1 MVNTW
6 PSLESTQSLSV
17 LLQRFF
23 EMEDIKASTVIPA
36 ELSSLDISDRSTTN
50 RDQEVHSPAEATVHA
65 FVQLNPE
72 DSVPSK
78 KAKRWAAQN
87 KARFERRQA
96 FIAGREARQQ
106 KAPDV
111 ESATNSNLL
120 AKHEDIPQLE
130 PKLRM
135 SRTSQ
140 KARNSA
146 HENQLNRI
154 YGYHDYEAK
163 ALEEALNNMQLGD
176 AVPTGPRR
184 KNKAGARKTRKA
196 QKRLEEETRKQNLEN
211 CPVAL
216 QLLYSDRAEARKI
229 LLRLKEIARQAILEN
244 AFGEAPSCNSTE
256 QQTLEVSEFQRIIQT
271 YRGLSKDQW
280 AGPPISDDLIKPI
293 LDPTRQP
300 MSSQGLELAQA
311 ILRENSP
318 GQKHNWGK
326 VFELLGKPHQKG
338 GNFWASDYAMALMVV
353 AEAEVSRQRNAFNNR
368 KPNEVVLGLWNLKQI
383 QRRQFVLKLAEESTT
398 AAKKEEQADRVQR
411 HGIAVDSK
419 PTSNFVDNET
429 LDAIEGISAQYRN
442 IAKNLTAYR

>member
-1 MVNTW
+1 
-6 PSLESTQSLSV
+6 
-17 LLQRFF
+17 
-23 EMEDIKASTVIPA
+23 MEDIKASTIIPA

-50 RDQEVHSPAEATVHA
+50 RDQEVFPPAEATVHVS
-65 FVQLNPE
+65 VQMNPE

-78 KAKRWAAQN
+78 KAKRRAAQD

-96 FIAGREARQQ
+96 FIVEREARQQ
-106 KAPDV
+106 QTPDV
-111 ESATNSNLL
+111 ESAMNSNLP

-176 AVPTGPRR
+176 AVPKGPLR
-184 KNKAGARKTRKA
+184 KKKAGARKTRKA
-196 QKRLEEETRKQNLEN
+196 QKRLEEETRKRNLEN
-211 CPVAL
+211 RSSAV
-216 QLLYSDRAEARKI
+216 QLLNSDKGEARKI
-229 LLRLKEIARQAILEN
+229 LLLLKEGARQAILEN
-244 AFGEAPSCNSTE
+244 AFGGAPSCNSTD
-256 QQTLEVSEFQRIIQT
+256 QQKLEVSEFQRIIQT
-271 YRGLSKDQW
+271 YRGLS
-280 AGPPISDDLIKPI
+280 GPPISDHLIKPI
-293 LDPTRQP
+293 LDSTRQP

-338 GNFWASDYAMALMVV
+338 GKFWVSDYAMALMFV
-353 AEAEVSRQRNAFNNR
+353 AEAEVSRQLNAFNNK
-368 KPNEVVLGLWNLKQI
+368 KPGEVVLGLWNRKQML
-383 QRRQFVLKLAEESTT
+383 RRKFVLKLAEESTT
-398 AAKKEEQADRVQR
+398 AAKEEKQADRVQR
-411 HGIAVDSK
+411 DGIAVDSQ
-419 PTSNFVDNET
+419 PTSNFLDNET
-429 LDAIEGISAQYRN
+429 LDAIEGISTQYRD
-442 IAKNLTAYR
+442 IATN